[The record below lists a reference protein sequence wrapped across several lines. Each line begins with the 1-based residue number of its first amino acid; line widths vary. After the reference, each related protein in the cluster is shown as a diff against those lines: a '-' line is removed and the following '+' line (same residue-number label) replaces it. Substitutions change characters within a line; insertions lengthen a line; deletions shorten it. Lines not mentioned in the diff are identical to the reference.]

1 MKLTIAN
8 TGIHQDD
15 EGRFSLNDLHKA
27 AGGIAAQQP
36 SNFLRNDQAQALIVE
51 INQSSDLRSDKA
63 GIPALVSRHG
73 GRSPGT
79 FACKEL
85 VYAYAMWISPSFHLQ
100 VIRAYDAL
108 ATGDAEEAQRIAKVG
123 AGSTA
128 LDKLRTANALK
139 LAEETAA
146 KLCARFS
153 RLGESAQQVIYAKII
168 NPIVGDEVLMLPT
181 ATEKLLLAGE
191 VGDLLGVSAQRI
203 GRISNKY
210 GMKTAEYGEFR
221 LDKSRHSVK
230 QVEVFCY
237 NSKAVDM
244 FRLILDEEGAGK
256 VVSITGDLLKV

>member
-15 EGRFSLNDLHKA
+15 EGRFSLNDLHA
-27 AGGIAAQQP
+27 AAVTSGVTKDIRP
-36 SNFLRNDQAQALIVE
+36 NEWLALEQTKGLAEILITEKPGNKPVE
-51 INQSSDLRSDKA
+51 AKA
-63 GIPALVSRHG
+63 GRYG
-73 GRSPGT
+73 GT

-108 ATGDAEEAQRIAKVG
+108 ATGDAAEAQRIAKVG

-168 NPIVGDEVLMLPT
+168 NPIVGDEVLMLPP

-221 LDKSRHSVK
+221 LDKSRYSVK

-244 FRLILDEEGAGK
+244 FRLILDEEGAEK
-256 VVSITGDLLKV
+256 VVPITRDLLNAN